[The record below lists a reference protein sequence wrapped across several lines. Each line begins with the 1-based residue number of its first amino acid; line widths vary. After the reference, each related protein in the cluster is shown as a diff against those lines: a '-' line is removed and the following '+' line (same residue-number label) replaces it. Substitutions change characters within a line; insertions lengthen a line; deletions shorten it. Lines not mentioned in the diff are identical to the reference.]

1 MPLFVYGTLLD
12 PDVRQIVMQQ
22 DLPPEQVE
30 EASIHGF
37 RRVHVPGRNWPMLL
51 AHHGSGR
58 VDGMLLH
65 GLDAQA
71 LHRLVV
77 FEGEEYHLVP
87 MAVTDSEGY
96 AVRAGVF
103 VGDRRV
109 PPGHHDWFLEIWVR
123 RHKRIFLRRAAV
135 LMERYGSK
143 AVLGRLKSGLPVI
156 AQRKEPK
163 MLSGKPPAVGRFIRD

>member
-1 MPLFVYGTLLD
+1 MQLFVYGTLLD
-12 PDVRQIVMQQ
+12 PDVRRIVMQQ
-22 DLPPEQVE
+22 DVPRENIE

-37 RRVHVPGRNWPMLL
+37 RRVHMPGRNWPMLL

-58 VDGMLLH
+58 VDGVVLH

-77 FEGEEYHLVP
+77 FEGDEYHLVP
-87 MAVTDSEGY
+87 MAVMDSEGY

-123 RHKRIFLRRAAV
+123 RHKRTFLRRASV

-143 AVLGRLKSGLPVI
+143 ALLKRVKSGLPAI
-156 AQRKEPK
+156 ARPKEPK